1 MEKEVNKI
9 SLYQDGGMVDKSN
22 INGALSELTLEI
34 KGRIEAGE
42 EPAQVLASYLEEGIE
57 PDQLNVAFESI
68 GYDPSKFSD
77 LLLSAEEFKQQSQV
91 PQQPQQ
97 SMQDP
102 QAEQELMEALG
113 DVEVP
118 QAQVGFETTARGP
131 IDRMPNQGYRPI
143 YSQVYPKKRSLVNA
157 AYMLNDFIGEAENT
171 FSNWK
176 QRNAAYKTKQ
186 LANKSYE
193 VDFGE
198 NNRDDY
204 AFSLE
209 DLNNGVVKT
218 RDEKAQDLYKYSEFD
233 FNPELNKFT
242 GNYATSQ
249 LELDLIP
256 KGQRLEYGQSIPDI
270 VSGIKEKGADH
281 ALMVAQTLKNESGV
295 YGKDVVLSYDD
306 NGNPISKVLTDLPA
320 HEIAKHRGRYRQMM
334 TGQNNAEYAPSF
346 TPYSYPTPPKR
357 VTDRYEG
364 VPTEPSIMEK
374 TNADKSILDTSKL
387 NFKDWFIKNSS
398 NPMMAGKSQAD
409 LMLMHQSGKYRRGG
423 SLPKAQVM
431 GEFIP
436 DMYKI
441 NAYSTPGNFSDY
453 LNSFSGTDYNRDTQI
468 VKDAQLQKANNL
480 GPTPFQQ
487 ATNQT
492 LQSFIPNDQQ
502 TNTDAV
508 ETEPSIPT
516 AIAPPPPTVKRKR
529 SIGNAVDQVETFIKD
544 SPLAQA
550 YGDISQGAVMTA
562 NFATALTD
570 DTDEIGDMRSQ
581 TQAGKMY
588 AVVDPV
594 NARGTQT
601 KNEGFFEPDNKV
613 DYMKKGGEFEPHM
626 MFDPKTGKAYKANE
640 PADHERM
647 KKLGYLHK
655 DEMQEGGE
663 QTPEMKA
670 YLEAL
675 EFNKIARQAI
685 GTNDTELLA
694 SLMPR
699 MNPDRSYGERELAR
713 DFSKLQKLRQA
724 AGLGLKEE
732 ASILFPHV
740 GQQLRGGF
748 NQILGTN
755 FEEGGEIEVDND
767 TLAAL
772 IAAGAD
778 IEIL

>member
-1 MEKEVNKI
+1 MMEKEVNKI

-218 RDEKAQDLYKYSEFD
+218 RDEKVQDLYKYSEFD

-270 VSGIKEKGADH
+270 ISGIKEKGADN
-281 ALMVAQTLKNESGV
+281 AYMVAQTLKNESGV

-320 HEIAKHRGRYRQMM
+320 HEIAKHRGRYREMM
-334 TGQNNAEYAPSF
+334 TGQNNAESAPSF
-346 TPYSYPTPPKR
+346 TPYVYPAPPKR
-357 VTDRYEG
+357 VADRYEG

-387 NFKDWFIKNSS
+387 SFKDWFIKNSS

-409 LMLMHQSGKYRRGG
+409 LMLMHQNGNYRRGG

-436 DMYKI
+436 DMNKI
-441 NAYSTPGNFSDY
+441 NAYNTPGNFSDY
-453 LNSFSGTDYNRDTQI
+453 LNSFNGTDYNRDTQI

-487 ATNQT
+487 ETNQT

-502 TNTDAV
+502 TNTGAV

-516 AIAPPPPTVKRKR
+516 AVAPSPPTVKRKR

-544 SPLAQA
+544 SPAAQA
-550 YGDISQGAVMTA
+550 FGDISQGLVMGA
-562 NFATALTD
+562 NFLTALTD
-570 DTDEIGDMRSQ
+570 DTDERGDMRNQ
-581 TQAGKMY
+581 TQADKVY

-594 NARGTQT
+594 NKRGTQT

-613 DYMKKGGEFEPHM
+613 DYMKKGGEFEAHM
-626 MFDPKTGKAYKANE
+626 MFDPKTGKAYKAYE

-655 DEMQEGGE
+655 DEMQDGGPV
-663 QTPEMKA
+663 TPEMKA
-670 YLEAL
+670 YLDAL
-675 EFNKIARQAI
+675 GFNKEARQAI
-685 GTNDTELLA
+685 GTNDTEKLKKLRLDKPY
-694 SLMPR
+694 S
-699 MNPDRSYGERELAR
+699 NNDLAR
-713 DFSKLQKLRQA
+713 DFSELQKLRQA
-724 AGLGLKEE
+724 AGLGVMEE

-740 GQQLRGGF
+740 GQQIRGGL
-748 NQILGTN
+748 NEILGTN
-755 FEEGGEIEVDND
+755 FEQGGEIEVDND

>member
-118 QAQVGFETTARGP
+118 QAEVGFETTARGP

-218 RDEKAQDLYKYSEFD
+218 RDEKVQDLYKYSKFD

-256 KGQRLEYGQSIPDI
+256 KDQRLEYGQSIPDI
-270 VSGIKEKGADH
+270 VSGIREKGADN

-423 SLPKAQVM
+423 SLPKAQV
-431 GEFIP
+431 GLGLIP

-441 NAYSTPGNFSDY
+441 NDYNTPGNFSDY
-453 LNSFSGTDYNRDTQI
+453 LNSFNGTDYNRDTQI
-468 VKDAQLQKANNL
+468 VKDAQLQKDNNL

-487 ATNQT
+487 TTNQT

-502 TNTDAV
+502 NDQQANTNTV

-544 SPLAQA
+544 SPAAQA
-550 YGDISQGAVMTA
+550 YGDISQGLVMGA
-562 NFATALTD
+562 NFLSALTD
-570 DTDEIGDMRSQ
+570 DTDERGDMRSQ

-588 AVVDPV
+588 AVVDPE
-594 NARGTQT
+594 NKRGTQT

-655 DEMQEGGE
+655 DEMQGGGSV
-663 QTPEMKA
+663 TPEMKA
-670 YLEAL
+670 YLDAL
-675 EFNKIARQAI
+675 AFNKEARQAI
-685 GTNDTELLA
+685 GTNDTEKLKKLRIDKPY
-694 SLMPR
+694 S
-699 MNPDRSYGERELAR
+699 NNDLAR
-713 DFSKLQKLRQA
+713 DFSELQKLRQA
-724 AGLGLKEE
+724 ADLGIMEE
-732 ASILFPHV
+732 ASILFPHI
-740 GQQLRGGF
+740 GQQIRGGL
-748 NQILGTN
+748 NEILGTN
-755 FEEGGEIEVDND
+755 FEQGGEIEVDND